1 MKKLHI
7 EVDYSDKNFFAG
19 TGEIGG
25 AVLSTHKTFEGL
37 KKEFAE
43 ALQFHIEGC
52 IADGDKLPEWA
63 VQGNYEIE
71 YHLSAQALLHHFD
84 GVLTREALS
93 KVTGINAKQLGHY
106 MSGHRHPRADKR
118 RKIIEGIHSIGK
130 EFISVV

>member
-1 MKKLHI
+1 MNRLQV
-7 EVDYSDKNFFAG
+7 EVDFTDKNFCAG

-25 AVLSTHKTFEGL
+25 VVLVTHKTFEGL

-63 VQGNYEIE
+63 VKGEYEIE
-71 YHLSAQALLHHFD
+71 YSLSVQALLHHFD
-84 GVLTREALS
+84 GILTREALS
-93 KVTGINAKQLGHY
+93 RVTGINAKQLGHY
-106 MSGHRHPRADKR
+106 MSGHRKPRADKR
-118 RKIIEGIHSIGK
+118 RKIIEGMHNIGR